1 MFGAVAIAGIAK
13 AAGAFVSKHWKPIA
27 VILLLAAVWLH
38 GRSTGITSERPKT
51 LAAQMETQKV
61 RAEHEQLVAEAEA
74 KRAAAEAEA
83 RRIEKGWRDWVSL
96 REKEHAIEKD
106 TLRTERDAARASKR
120 VLDAA
125 VDAYARAGFTTGD
138 SAAACGDL
146 RGRVETL
153 GLLVKER
160 DDMAGACEEH
170 ADAVGSSLRLCRG
183 YVEGLTR

>member
-1 MFGAVAIAGIAK
+1 MM
-13 AAGAFVSKHWKPIA
+13 P
-27 VILLLAAVWLH
+27 LALV
-38 GRSTGITSERPKT
+38 G
-51 LAAQMETQKV
+51 AAQMAGGFIERYWKVFAVLALLFAVWWHGHARGVAAEKVRTVAAQLETEKV
-61 RAEHEQLVAEAEA
+61 RAQHERLVAEAD
-74 KRAAAEAEA
+74 RQTRAAEAEA

-96 REKEHAIEKD
+96 REKEHAAEKD